1 MKILIKRRIA
11 SGKPDIADVAREM
24 GMSERTLQ
32 RRITEQGT
40 SYRGLLDE
48 ARRELGRQLLS
59 DGQSGIDEIS
69 FLLGFQDTSS
79 FYRAFRAWEGL
90 TPAAWRDLH

>member
-32 RRITEQGT
+32 QRITEQGT
-40 SYRGLLDE
+40 SYRGLLDD
-48 ARRELGRQLLS
+48 ARREPSRHLLS
-59 DGQSGIDEIS
+59 DGQNGIEEIA

-90 TPAAWRDLH
+90 TPAEWRDLP